1 MQLGQMKKTKKRL
14 LRIAKAHPSKIETPS
29 LNRKNKKPLR
39 VPKNQKQNLGIRHH
53 RSQVETKRHPFHKR
67 RHLMKEVDK
76 LGV

>member
-1 MQLGQMKKTKKRL
+1 MQLGQMKKTKKRP
-14 LRIAKAHPSKIETPS
+14 LRIAKGHPSKIERTS
-29 LNRKNKKPLR
+29 LNRKNKKPLK
-39 VPKNQKQNLGIRHH
+39 VPRNQKQNLGIRHH